1 MAASSSLIGLLAAVA
16 AGLLVGIERGFSQRA
31 EGEGNRVAGFRTFG
45 LIGLLGGIA
54 GLLGDGLAAV
64 IGLGTL
70 AVLVVGY
77 VRTMRENR
85 LSATT
90 TIAAML
96 TFGVGLVAVR
106 ISPTVALGAAAAMFA
121 ILSGRQSMH
130 ALLRGLNA
138 EEVEAAAR
146 FVLVALVVL
155 PLLPDAAYGPYEAW
169 NPRRI
174 WLVVVFVTGLS
185 FAGYVVT
192 RRYGT
197 NRGILFVALTG
208 AIVSSTA
215 VTAEYARRL
224 RSEPEARGALT
235 AGIALASIVMFV
247 RVQLL
252 VLALVPRALPS
263 LAVAMAPAT
272 LVAGLLALIA
282 WRGQETRTG
291 EVTLGNPLSFA
302 PALLLAGLVAVLSLA
317 ARWALSRFGSSGI
330 AVVLGLIG
338 VSDVDAAVLTLAN
351 LPADALDGR
360 TAGLVLSAPILANTA
375 VKAGMTAVIGWSAGG
390 VRAALPLAA
399 SLVASGAAL
408 ASWALL

>member
-1 MAASSSLIGLLAAVA
+1 MAAPSSLIGMLAAVA

-138 EEVEAAAR
+138 E
-146 FVLVALVVL
+146 
-155 PLLPDAAYGPYEAW
+155 
-169 NPRRI
+169 
-174 WLVVVFVTGLS
+174 
-185 FAGYVVT
+185 
-192 RRYGT
+192 
-197 NRGILFVALTG
+197 
-208 AIVSSTA
+208 
-215 VTAEYARRL
+215 
-224 RSEPEARGALT
+224 
-235 AGIALASIVMFV
+235 
-247 RVQLL
+247 
-252 VLALVPRALPS
+252 
-263 LAVAMAPAT
+263 
-272 LVAGLLALIA
+272 
-282 WRGQETRTG
+282 
-291 EVTLGNPLSFA
+291 
-302 PALLLAGLVAVLSLA
+302 
-317 ARWALSRFGSSGI
+317 
-330 AVVLGLIG
+330 
-338 VSDVDAAVLTLAN
+338 
-351 LPADALDGR
+351 
-360 TAGLVLSAPILANTA
+360 
-375 VKAGMTAVIGWSAGG
+375 
-390 VRAALPLAA
+390 
-399 SLVASGAAL
+399 
-408 ASWALL
+408 

>member
-1 MAASSSLIGLLAAVA
+1 MAAASSLIGLLAAVA

-155 PLLPDAAYGPYEAW
+155 PLLPDAAYGPYQAW

-291 EVTLGNPLSFA
+291 EVTLGNPLSFT

-375 VKAGMTAVIGWSAGG
+375 VKAGMTAVIGWRAGG
-390 VRAALPLAA
+390 VRAALPLAT

-408 ASWALL
+408 AFWALL

>member
-1 MAASSSLIGLLAAVA
+1 MAAPSSLIGLLAAVA

-291 EVTLGNPLSFA
+291 EVTLGNPLSFT

-375 VKAGMTAVIGWSAGG
+375 VKAGMTAVIGWRAGG

-408 ASWALL
+408 AFWALL

>member
-1 MAASSSLIGLLAAVA
+1 MAAPSSLIGLLAAVA
-16 AGLLVGIERGFSQRA
+16 AGLLVGVERGFSQRA

-54 GLLGDGLAAV
+54 GLLGDGVASV

-291 EVTLGNPLSFA
+291 EVTLGNPLSFT

-375 VKAGMTAVIGWSAGG
+375 VKAGMTAVIGWRAGG

-408 ASWALL
+408 AGWALL

>member
-375 VKAGMTAVIGWSAGG
+375 VKAGMTAVIGWRAGG

-408 ASWALL
+408 AFWALL

>member
-1 MAASSSLIGLLAAVA
+1 GS
-16 AGLLVGIERGFSQRA
+16 
-31 EGEGNRVAGFRTFG
+31 
-45 LIGLLGGIA
+45 
-54 GLLGDGLAAV
+54 AAV
-64 IGLGTL
+64 IGLGTS

-85 LSATT
+85 SSATT
-90 TIAAML
+90 TIAAMS
-96 TFGVGLVAVR
+96 TFGVGSVAVR

-130 ALLRGLNA
+130 ASLRGSNA

-146 FVLVALVVL
+146 FVS
-155 PLLPDAAYGPYEAW
+155 GPYEAW

-174 WLVVVFVTGLS
+174 WSVVVFVTGSS

-197 NRGILFVALTG
+197 NRGISFVASTG

-224 RSEPEARGALT
+224 RSEPEARGAST
-235 AGIALASIVMFV
+235 AGIASASIVMFV
-247 RVQLL
+247 RVQSS
-252 VLALVPRALPS
+252 VSALVPRASPS

-272 LVAGLLALIA
+272 LVAGSLASIA

-291 EVTLGNPLSFA
+291 EVTSGNPLSFT
-302 PALLLAGLVAVLSLA
+302 PASSSAGSVAVSSSA
-317 ARWALSRFGSSGI
+317 ARWASSRFGSSGI
-330 AVVLGLIG
+330 AVVLGSIG
-338 VSDVDAAVLTLAN
+338 VSDVDAAVSTLAN
-351 LPADALDGR
+351 LPADASDGR
-360 TAGLVLSAPILANTA
+360 TAGLVLSAPISANTA
-375 VKAGMTAVIGWSAGG
+375 VKAGMTAVIGWRAGG

-399 SLVASGAAL
+399 SSVASGAASAGW
-408 ASWALL
+408 ASL